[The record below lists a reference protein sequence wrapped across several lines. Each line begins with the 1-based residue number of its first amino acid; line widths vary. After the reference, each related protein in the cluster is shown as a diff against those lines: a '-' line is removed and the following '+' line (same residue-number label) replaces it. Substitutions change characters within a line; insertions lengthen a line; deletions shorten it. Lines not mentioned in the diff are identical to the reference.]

1 MSFERSIHAI
11 SDDKIASSSGFDSP
25 CFPKISFDVAEI
37 YHWRWLEESGQ
48 WLENDDRTH
57 LVLSSGKPVLKK
69 TMIFNYHS
77 VFE

>member
-25 CFPKISFDVAEI
+25 CSPKISFDVAEI

-48 WLENDDRTH
+48 WLENDD
-57 LVLSSGKPVLKK
+57 
-69 TMIFNYHS
+69 
-77 VFE
+77 